1 MGGAARFSRGIRA
14 GPRPWY
20 LEGVV
25 DGLEMRIQETGKLAA
40 ARRFLRTPSF
50 LRHRGGRGGGGG
62 GGASGPA
69 DREEEGGASGEEEP
83 TGTRDGAAAEDGFMQ
98 LGLGLLD
105 VGVARA
111 VKNRIKIRARKCFL
125 SPAKRES
132 ENVVSASCSVLKL
145 VFL

>member
-1 MGGAARFSRGIRA
+1 VA
-14 GPRPWY
+14 
-20 LEGVV
+20 V
-25 DGLEMRIQETGKLAA
+25 
-40 ARRFLRTPSF
+40 ARR
-50 LRHRGGRGGGGG
+50 
-62 GGASGPA
+62 
-69 DREEEGGASGEEEP
+69 DREEEGGASGEEP
-83 TGTRDGAAAEDGFMQ
+83 TGTRDGAAAEDGFMR
-98 LGLGLLD
+98 LGLGILD

>member
-1 MGGAARFSRGIRA
+1 
-14 GPRPWY
+14 
-20 LEGVV
+20 
-25 DGLEMRIQETGKLAA
+25 MRIQETGKLAA

-69 DREEEGGASGEEEP
+69 DREEEGGASGEEP

-132 ENVVSASCSVLKL
+132 EECCFGFVWTVKSQKSSSCSILKL
-145 VFL
+145 VDN

>member
-1 MGGAARFSRGIRA
+1 MGSELGQDHGTWKVSLMVWRCESRNRDSSPPPAAFFPLPPFFDI
-14 GPRPWY
+14 
-20 LEGVV
+20 
-25 DGLEMRIQETGKLAA
+25 AA
-40 ARRFLRTPSF
+40 AVAVARR
-50 LRHRGGRGGGGG
+50 
-62 GGASGPA
+62 
-69 DREEEGGASGEEEP
+69 DREEEGGASGEEP
-83 TGTRDGAAAEDGFMQ
+83 TGTRDGAAAEDGFMR

>member
-1 MGGAARFSRGIRA
+1 MGSELGQDHGTWKVSLMVWRCESRNRDSSPPPAAFFPLPPFFDI
-14 GPRPWY
+14 
-20 LEGVV
+20 
-25 DGLEMRIQETGKLAA
+25 AA
-40 ARRFLRTPSF
+40 AVAVARR
-50 LRHRGGRGGGGG
+50 
-62 GGASGPA
+62 
-69 DREEEGGASGEEEP
+69 DREEEGGASGEEP
-83 TGTRDGAAAEDGFMQ
+83 TGTRDGAAADGFMR

-145 VFL
+145 AFL

>member
-1 MGGAARFSRGIRA
+1 MVWRCESRKRESSPPPAAFFPLPPFFDI
-14 GPRPWY
+14 
-20 LEGVV
+20 
-25 DGLEMRIQETGKLAA
+25 AA
-40 ARRFLRTPSF
+40 AVAVARR
-50 LRHRGGRGGGGG
+50 
-62 GGASGPA
+62 

-83 TGTRDGAAAEDGFMQ
+83 TGTRDGAAADGFMR

-145 VFL
+145 AFL

>member
-1 MGGAARFSRGIRA
+1 MGSELGQDHGTRKVSLMVWRCESRNRDSSPPPAAFFPLPPFFDI
-14 GPRPWY
+14 
-20 LEGVV
+20 
-25 DGLEMRIQETGKLAA
+25 AA
-40 ARRFLRTPSF
+40 AVAVARR
-50 LRHRGGRGGGGG
+50 
-62 GGASGPA
+62 

-132 ENVVSASCSVLKL
+132 EECCFGFVWTVKSQKSSSCSILKL
-145 VFL
+145 VDN